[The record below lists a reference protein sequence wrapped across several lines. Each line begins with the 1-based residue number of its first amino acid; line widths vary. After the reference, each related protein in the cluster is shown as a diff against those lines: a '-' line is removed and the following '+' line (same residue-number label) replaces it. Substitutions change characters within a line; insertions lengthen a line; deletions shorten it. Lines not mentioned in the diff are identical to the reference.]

1 MPVPKVL
8 LPILMLGIGPAV
20 SSSCLAQPP
29 TDSAS
34 SAVEADRVA
43 GRSLEEWRTVLQ
55 ASSETARLRAVKT
68 LALFGSRAEESL
80 LEALEDES
88 EGVRYWAASALG
100 DLPSHTAV
108 KKLAL
113 IFENGTEAEQLAAA
127 YALVRGIEEPF
138 SNAEEGRLQA
148 AAFGLLVER
157 LRARERSMVMCAAD
171 FLGRLG
177 REGIPA
183 MDELETVYFEHHVD
197 ENPIRRTDAD
207 YHLSGACLNALRMID
222 PMWHPTRF

>member
-1 MPVPKVL
+1 MSVPKVL
-8 LPILMLGIGPAV
+8 LPILMLAIWPAV
-20 SSSCLAQPP
+20 SSPLWAQSPAG
-29 TDSAS
+29 SVS

-43 GRSLEEWRTVLQ
+43 GRTLDEWRAVLQ
-55 ASSETARLRAVKT
+55 ESSETARLRAVKT

-108 KKLAL
+108 KKLTEL
-113 IFENGTEAEQLAAA
+113 FEEGTEAEQLAAA

-138 SNAEEGRLQA
+138 ADDEEGRLQD

-183 MDELETVYFEHHVD
+183 MDELETVYFEHHVN